1 MSKVALVTGAS
12 AGVGAATASLLAERG
27 WTVYGISRRGTAP
40 AGATGISADVTQPET
55 LVRAVERIIAEQ
67 GRIDAVLH
75 CAGIGG
81 AGPVEE
87 IPLAEARRIV
97 DTNFWG
103 AFHVN
108 RATLPYLRRRERAHL
123 IHVSSIAGLMGIP
136 FRSMYSASKAALEA
150 MTESLRL
157 ELRPTGVRVCTVCP
171 GDIATDIIA
180 AQYRMPYED
189 VDPVYRAAYTAAD
202 SGMAENVDH
211 GMPPAAVAE
220 YLHALLQ
227 KDEVKVRYILGGLVQ
242 KASTYAKRMLP
253 GRVYERILAGY
264 YKL

>member
-1 MSKVALVTGAS
+1 VSQVALVTGAS
-12 AGVGAATASLLAERG
+12 AGVGAATAKLLAERG
-27 WTVYGISRRGTAP
+27 WTVYGLSRRGTTP
-40 AGATGISADVTQPET
+40 AGTTGLSADVTQPET
-55 LVRAVERIIAEQ
+55 LHKAVQRILTEQ
-67 GRIDAVLH
+67 GHLDVVLH

-81 AGPVEE
+81 AGPVEQMPE
-87 IPLAEARRIV
+87 AEARRIV

-108 RATLPYLRRRERAHL
+108 RAVLPHLRKRDRAYL

-157 ELRPTGVRVCTVCP
+157 EVRNTGIRVCTLCP

-180 AQYRMPYED
+180 AQYRMPYEE
-189 VDPVYRAAYTAAD
+189 VDPTYRAAYTAAD
-202 SGMAENVDH
+202 SGMADNVEH
-211 GMPPAAVAE
+211 GMPASAVAE
-220 YLHALLQ
+220 YLYGLLQ
-227 KDEVKVRYILGGLVQ
+227 KDNLKVRYILGEPIQ
-242 KASTYAKRMLP
+242 KISTYAKRLLP

>member
-12 AGVGAATASLLAERG
+12 AGVGAATATLLTQKG
-27 WTVYGISRRGTAP
+27 WTVYGISRRGTSP
-40 AGATGISADVTQPET
+40 EGTTGVSADVTQPDT
-55 LVRAVERIIAEQ
+55 LEKAVQRILTEQ
-67 GRIDAVLH
+67 GHLDAVLH

-87 IPLAEARRIV
+87 IPEAEARRII

-108 RATLPYLRRRERAHL
+108 RAVLPHLRKRDRAHL

-157 ELRPTGVRVCTVCP
+157 EVRNTGVRVCTVCP

-180 AQYRMPYED
+180 AQYRMPYDE
-189 VDPVYRAAYTAAD
+189 VDPTYRAAYTAAD

-211 GMPPAAVAE
+211 GMPASAVAE
-220 YLHALLQ
+220 YLYDLLQ
-227 KDEVKVRYILGGLVQ
+227 RDNLKVRYILGGVIQ
-242 KASTYAKRMLP
+242 KASTFAKRILP
-253 GRVYERILAGY
+253 GRVYEKILAGY